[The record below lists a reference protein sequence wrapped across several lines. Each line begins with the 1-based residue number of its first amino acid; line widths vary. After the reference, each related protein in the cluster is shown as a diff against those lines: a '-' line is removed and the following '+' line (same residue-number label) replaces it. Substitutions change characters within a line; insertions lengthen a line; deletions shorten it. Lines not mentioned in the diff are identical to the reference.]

1 MSGNGAVSSR
11 YPFLGADPV
20 DDEQLARRRAEHEAY
35 RAEHGSWHAIATS
48 IREERDELDD
58 ELRVQA
64 IDALN
69 VLRKEFDED
78 WPLRFFGSEA
88 RAASVIGNNAAWT
101 AKMLIVL
108 ARDIEAAKA
117 APGWHV
123 VRRGLMEPN
132 SADPA
137 LLQLELGA
145 RALRHGLQISFEP
158 PGRKSRRA
166 DLHIQSDTAAL
177 NVECTSIQAFPDAS
191 DEASRVS
198 WTLCPMIRI
207 GDLGL
212 HVGGWATRPFDD
224 DELTELAVQA
234 MEFYER
240 CSRANEPNEFLI
252 PGTLYLWATPINHPK
267 ANAFIDA
274 RGGKITFTV
283 GFQHDPLAR
292 LMATID
298 RKARSGQLLTGEP
311 GLLVIEPSR
320 LLSQVHI
327 GRICAGARQALEPYA
342 HINAVALVHRFLGTR
357 PDSDID
363 LGQED
368 FGTVQTLYRPIQENV
383 VVVRN
388 PARAHSAGDTLINH
402 VFRKQELGFFTP

>member
-1 MSGNGAVSSR
+1 MSSR
-11 YPFLGADPV
+11 NPFLGTDPV

-35 RAEHGSWHAIATS
+35 RAEHGTWRAIATS

-58 ELRVQA
+58 ELRAQA
-64 IDALN
+64 LDALN

-88 RAASVIGNNAAWT
+88 RAASFIGNNAAWT
-101 AKMLIVL
+101 SKMIVVL

-117 APGWHV
+117 APGWPV

-137 LLQLELGA
+137 LLQVELGA
-145 RALRHGLQISFEP
+145 RALSRGLQISFEP

-166 DLHIQSDTAAL
+166 DLRIQGETAAV

-198 WTLCPMIRI
+198 WALCPMIRI

-212 HVGGWATRPFDD
+212 HVGGWATGPFDD
-224 DELTELAVQA
+224 DELTDLAAQA
-234 MEFYER
+234 MEFYES
-240 CSRANEPNEFLI
+240 CSSANEPDEFRI
-252 PGTLYLWATPINHPK
+252 PGALYLWATPINHP
-267 ANAFIDA
+267 NAQTFIDA
-274 RGGKITFTV
+274 HGGKITFSV

-292 LMATID
+292 LMATIN
-298 RKARSGQLLTGEP
+298 RKARSGQLRADEP
-311 GLLVIEPSR
+311 SLLVIEPSR
-320 LLSQVHI
+320 LLSRVHI
-327 GRICAGARQALEPYA
+327 GRIRAGVRQAVEPYA
-342 HINAVALVHRFLGTR
+342 HINAVVLVHRFLGTG
-357 PDSDID
+357 PDTDLD

-368 FGTVQTLYRPIQENV
+368 FATVRTLYRPIQENV

-388 PARAHSAGDTLINH
+388 PARAHSAGDSLIDR
-402 VFRKQELGFFTP
+402 VFRKQELDVGGHPR